1 LYKVT
6 YLLEDYIM
14 TKEFDKFEEVAVF
27 GIKQP
32 IDSIL
37 EIKYYDNIDHR
48 KPNRN

>member
-1 LYKVT
+1 
-6 YLLEDYIM
+6 M